1 MSNYGVGYDNI
12 DVPACAARGVAVGNT
27 PGALTETTADFTWTL
42 LLAAARRL
50 AEGAAYVRAGDWTTW
65 GPQLLLGSDVYGST
79 LGIVGFGRIGQ
90 AVARR
95 AAGFG
100 MTVLY
105 SSRTAAPAAVEAS
118 LGAHWVELDE
128 LLARSDIVTLHCPL
142 NDETRGLIGAA
153 ALARMKPTAVLVNTA
168 RGPVVDQAA
177 LAAALR
183 DGVIAG
189 AALDVTDPE
198 PIDPG
203 DPLLRS
209 RTASSCRTW
218 RRPRWPR
225 AAAWPR
231 WPPRT
236 SWPAWPAA
244 RSRRRCCPGRCRPS
258 ARGGPRAASSPSGG
272 RRPIEKTHRPASAR
286 FPLAADEPD
295 GRRPTHE
302 THRPATARI
311 PVLQRSPGA
320 PQEPIDRSRP
330 EFVAFGCAPA
340 VDRSSPWDAGRRTGC
355 CPGRREAAQP
365 PLDRDPDRPCGTLS
379 GGPVAQR

>member
-1 MSNYGVGYDNI
+1 MALTSGPRRPRVFVTRIIPDVGLDPIRASCDLDLWTQDGAPPRSELLRRARGCDGLLTLLTDRIDDELLDIAGPELKVVSNYGVGYDNI

-105 SSRTAAPAAVEAS
+105 SSRTAASAAVEAS

-153 ALARMKPTAVLVNTA
+153 ALTRMKPTAVLVNTA

-198 PIDPG
+198 PIDPA
-203 DPLLRS
+203 DPLLS
-209 RTASSCRTW
+209 LPNCLVVPHMASASVAARG
-218 RRPRWPR
+218 RMAEM
-225 AAAWPR
+225 AAANLL
-231 WPPRT
+231 
-236 SWPAWPAA
+236 AGVA
-244 RSRRRCCPGRCRPS
+244 GR
-258 ARGGPRAASSPSGG
+258 A
-272 RRPIEKTHRPASAR
+272 
-286 FPLAADEPD
+286 L
-295 GRRPTHE
+295 PT
-302 THRPATARI
+302 
-311 PVLQRSPGA
+311 PVLPR
-320 PQEPIDRSRP
+320 
-330 EFVAFGCAPA
+330 
-340 VDRSSPWDAGRRTGC
+340 
-355 CPGRREAAQP
+355 
-365 PLDRDPDRPCGTLS
+365 
-379 GGPVAQR
+379 